1 LGEQFGKLICEYFV
15 WKNWLQ
21 FDCIYSIL
29 LIRLRI
35 SGSSQ
40 LSTWSQA
47 KQVVFKCAA
56 AMGQQNAAAAA
67 AAANTIAQKNVPRMA
82 VTHCHTLPH
91 IHTLTPIWLHAT
103 RLLHFKVNALYMQQ
117 QQQSCIALCCVSVW
131 TVRQTNAAVSQVP
144 TCHLPLYPAAAV
156 WPKSLWWNIFALHYA
171 TIYDF

>member
-1 LGEQFGKLICEYFV
+1 MEKLV
-15 WKNWLQ
+15 A
-21 FDCIYSIL
+21 
-29 LIRLRI
+29 IRLYIFYITHTPAYLR
-35 SGSSQ
+35 Q
-40 LSTWSQA
+40 LSTLNLVTSETSRFQMCGGNGA
-47 KQVVFKCAA
+47 TKCSSGSGSCQHYCTKKRA
-56 AMGQQNAAAAA
+56 
-67 AAANTIAQKNVPRMA
+67 
-82 VTHCHTLPH
+82 THGSHTLPH
-91 IHTLTPIWLHAT
+91 THTATHTLTPIWLHAT

>member
-67 AAANTIAQKNVPRMA
+67 ANTIAQKNVPRMA
-82 VTHCHTLPH
+82 VTHCHTH
-91 IHTLTPIWLHAT
+91 RHTLTPI
-103 RLLHFKVNALYMQQ
+103 
-117 QQQSCIALCCVSVW
+117 
-131 TVRQTNAAVSQVP
+131 
-144 TCHLPLYPAAAV
+144 
-156 WPKSLWWNIFALHYA
+156 
-171 TIYDF
+171 